1 MKIAEYDYE
10 VQTLN
15 RELLTARSSMSGS
28 YINICNRLLR
38 KAKSV
43 DDTNLLGYAY
53 YYLADAYYQLSTNY
67 SRFHTNLI
75 KAIEYLQKCGDFEH
89 LARCYNLLGIDAL
102 NHGNRE
108 FALDFFMSALKY
120 CEGMEESSVPGLI
133 KFNVG
138 QIYYKNGE
146 IREALL
152 YIRSAYR
159 DIRKNKGDSLYYRN
173 MLYCYCFEAD
183 CYMQLGKKESVARC
197 LKGIDKVESDPA
209 AAREFFLDIPILD
222 TRMRANYYLGN
233 MDVYEVYSHKL
244 SNMIQTNK
252 YPLDSMED
260 IFVICRFFVE
270 IGRLDEVALI
280 VKNTERSLY
289 DLNIPNLILEHSQLK
304 VKLYELL
311 GDSDSRSKALEEFYI
326 HSMVLKKER
335 ESSYKFFT
343 TMRKKLSEME
353 KENSML
359 LKRAET
365 DSLTGLGNRYA
376 LNRFADKAFENAY
389 FTRQPLAVEIL
400 DVDNFKRYNDTYG
413 HQAGDECLKKIGNE
427 ISKICT
433 NSDNVHGFRYGGD
446 EFVIIYE
453 NLTDEQVMDYA
464 LSLRSQVTS
473 MKIESNFSNQEGFL
487 SISQGIR
494 NSVPLE
500 TNKLWDYMYAADNA
514 LYDVKDHK
522 KGEIV
527 LLHKAK
533 ISKTSLDE
541 ARHS

>member
-159 DIRKNKGDSLYYRN
+159 DITKNKGDSLYYRN

-222 TRMRANYYLGN
+222 IRMRANYYLGN